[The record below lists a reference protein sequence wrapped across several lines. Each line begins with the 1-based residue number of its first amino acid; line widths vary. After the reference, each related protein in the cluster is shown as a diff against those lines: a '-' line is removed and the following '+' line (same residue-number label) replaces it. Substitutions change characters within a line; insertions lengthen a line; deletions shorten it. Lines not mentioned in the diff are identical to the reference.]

1 MFNDTVQKRIATI
14 LQALQGHKSY
24 YFYNLCL
31 HTFRTLNPLGDKSP
45 RELSKHC
52 KKLPPADFKNVETK
66 LLKWRY
72 VFWYN
77 SRMKLANPFLTA
89 GYAGPDYFCDRKRET
104 EELIRHLDNDRN
116 TTLISPRRYGK
127 TGIIRHVLH
136 LMSKR
141 PGVKTVYVDLYPT
154 RSLSDFARSLAAAV
168 AESVGSSADKMFK
181 AASVFARGFRPTMTI
196 DEFSGRPKFSFD
208 VNAAN
213 AQPSLEATLEY
224 LRSRKGRTVVAIDEF
239 QQIAEYPEKGVEAL
253 LRSKIQFMHNVGFV
267 FSGSRLH
274 MMAEMFH
281 SPKRPFFNSTASM
294 SLGVIDRQAYFRF
307 AASFFRKAGR
317 MLPEETFTATYE
329 RFEGITW
336 YVQSVMKLLYAWEI
350 PRPTAGDVA
359 AAVGHLVE
367 ENAMNYGYILSKCTP
382 GAVELLRAVAKD
394 RVVSEPMSAE
404 FGRRHGLRAASSV
417 RFALDTL
424 LRDELLYRRE
434 DGYVVYDRLFAEW
447 LRT

>member
-1 MFNDTVQKRIATI
+1 
-14 LQALQGHKSY
+14 
-24 YFYNLCL
+24 
-31 HTFRTLNPLGDKSP
+31 
-45 RELSKHC
+45 
-52 KKLPPADFKNVETK
+52 
-66 LLKWRY
+66 
-72 VFWYN
+72 
-77 SRMKLANPFLTA
+77 MKLANPFLTA

-168 AESVGSSADKMFK
+168 AESVESSADKMFK
-181 AASVFARGFRPTMTI
+181 AASAFARGLRPTMTI

-294 SLGVIDRQAYFRF
+294 SLDVIDRQAYFRF

-317 MLPEETFTATYE
+317 MLPEETFAVAYE

-336 YVQSVMKLLYAWEI
+336 YVQSVMKVLYAWEI

-382 GAVELLRAVAKD
+382 GAVELLRAVAQD

-447 LRT
+447 LRI

>member
-1 MFNDTVQKRIATI
+1 
-14 LQALQGHKSY
+14 
-24 YFYNLCL
+24 
-31 HTFRTLNPLGDKSP
+31 
-45 RELSKHC
+45 
-52 KKLPPADFKNVETK
+52 
-66 LLKWRY
+66 
-72 VFWYN
+72 
-77 SRMKLANPFLTA
+77 MKLANPFLTA
-89 GYAGPDYFCDRKRET
+89 GYAGPDYFCDRKRES

-127 TGIIRHVLH
+127 TGLIRHVLH
-136 LMSKR
+136 LVSKR
-141 PGVKTVYVDLYPT
+141 RGVKTVYVDLYPT
-154 RSLSDFARSLAAAV
+154 RSLSDFAGSLAAAV
-168 AESVGSSADKMFK
+168 AESVESSADRMLK
-181 AASVFARGFRPTMTI
+181 AVSSFARGLRPTMTL
-196 DEFSGRPKFSFD
+196 DEFTGRPKFSFD

-239 QQIAEYPEKGVEAL
+239 QQIAEYPEKGVEAM

-294 SLGVIDRQAYFRF
+294 ALDVIDRQDYFRF
-307 AASFFRKAGR
+307 ASTFFRKAGR
-317 MLPEETFTATYE
+317 MLPEETFAAAYD

-336 YVQSVMKLLYAWEI
+336 YVQSVMKMLYALEI
-350 PRPTAGDVA
+350 PRPTEGDVSA
-359 AAVGHLVE
+359 AIGHLVE

-417 RFALDTL
+417 RFALDSL
-424 LRDELLYRRE
+424 LKDELLYRRD

-447 LRT
+447 LRA